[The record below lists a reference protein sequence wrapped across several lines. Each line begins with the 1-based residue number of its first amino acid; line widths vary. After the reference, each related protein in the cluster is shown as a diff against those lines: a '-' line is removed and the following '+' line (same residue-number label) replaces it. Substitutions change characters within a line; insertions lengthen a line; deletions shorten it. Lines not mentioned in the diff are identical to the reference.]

1 VFELLHHRGLPR
13 QSPKQLHLL
22 AIVTSMVAYSAA
34 TRAQSQSALQTAPV
48 QLEFTAPAECPT
60 QMQFTKRVR
69 QRSDRIEFQ
78 PVSKKQLTIAIQGKT
93 SDWKGRATFTDS
105 DQEPLSRAISARSC
119 DEVVDGLA
127 LVTVL
132 VLDPDAIQGAG
143 NEQPSTLAT
152 RPALVAPPS
161 KPLSIA
167 TPTRVTSPEGNNA
180 VSHLGF
186 GVSAV
191 AGAKAGPAP
200 GVMWSGGASAH
211 LNLERQSP

>member
-1 VFELLHHRGLPR
+1 
-13 QSPKQLHLL
+13 
-22 AIVTSMVAYSAA
+22 MVAYSAA